1 MPQNDIL
8 RTLFP
13 EAFEGEVAP
22 DTVGQAKDTVAA
34 GILRDLFPEQY
45 EPQPEQEPT
54 PVSTKVTQEPKP
66 SNVWDLRAFDMGY
79 RRGGYERQVEEALKK
94 GEKPPEVDQA
104 GRLLNQF
111 MYGTVDALALGVPS
125 AVGAGEEIAPQ
136 NEAERI
142 ARSVGHLVGFLGT
155 PMKLGEAATT
165 AVLKRVGKGAIDV
178 GYKKTLE
185 LFTKIFGSKI
195 GKAVLEGI
203 PLAVASG
210 IVLDERTHENL
221 MKLKE
226 GGLVDELQNRL
237 EAIAWGQLVGTRFS
251 WVAQTFDKFLVR
263 AAVNVA
269 VTQATNIAVNAAQ
282 GNPDLLPP
290 PSELVYQSLLD
301 VYFSRHRT
309 LTQEEIQR
317 INEKRQEIKEFSE
330 WLSKTLELDRTFEEI
345 KNKVLRDPQ
354 SGGQEPKGAQKSVI
368 PETKRREDDPVVY
381 LTSEEVAKLTGK
393 KAPEESLDLGNNVKY
408 SVGYDNVVKELR
420 EVTAKVESEKGVF
433 RKTYEAR
440 KRALEYLKNF
450 IEERALIG
458 RDEADIWYEYWKQ
471 YREVFGHI
479 DPAGI
484 VGSLELIRAFAD
496 NLGVSP
502 DIFLR
507 KAPGGKFVRELPP
520 DRVPNDVKYTVIKGD
535 KGIELKVEFSNTSYS
550 KTVVIDPDTYAIIG
564 ESYNLGAKPTESMR
578 KTLDR
583 AVDRVLLDEEVLQ
596 DIKKGVEKVKA
607 GDVVGAIGE
616 PPTIAFGDLAFYIPL
631 GSGDVFRGSI
641 RAHPGAPSVDIAMH
655 ETFHAIDDFF
665 KHVTGSNLRFALNNA
680 INAEGAKVDASKTGM
695 VFDPLAELFVNAF
708 STGYARNKQSDP
720 FLRRHR
726 RLFGEFAKTFIE
738 DAVTTTYFFFEN
750 PGEALKVY
758 SVVEQVLGPP
768 IAKKIWRNV
777 RERVNLYN
785 AERKLTDPIVRA
797 NTGSADPVKRAR
809 SLVYKLVRRAVRIR
823 KVSELVSKR
832 SAKDLSRL
840 RKELSDMMALQQRD
854 IATLQYLLNTPV
866 VFDGR
871 EVRIIFPDE
880 FNKMKSEDYT
890 KIRALLWK
898 RTEVSEHGLA
908 VLDFLEALTKPGAS
922 QTDVIAAWNNLFT
935 TLSQEY
941 KPAPGDKEITALLYK
956 MKSPLFSIE
965 AAKTM
970 WDAITSGRPVDD
982 LLAIY
987 ASGIQ
992 HETNAIYSK
1001 PYTSVLSETVRYFRE
1016 RADRYEPTPDAEVL
1030 ITRVPD
1036 PEDINRLAEWVLT
1049 PEYAL
1054 RNFPEAQSQVVKLI
1068 EAHLVHFRTV
1078 ERAKLFFRDT
1088 LRFISKSEYPT
1099 LRKAIQDAYRLD
1111 TETLKS
1117 MYGDRIATAAEKLRD
1132 WFKAVKE
1139 EIKDHMKDVVFEEL
1153 SDQSREL
1160 FEKLVNESKSSKEF
1174 AKKLLK
1180 ELLELQQQDLDVAL
1194 NDYELGIKD
1203 LFKGRTDKEYKEIST
1218 TVRKA
1223 FDALREAAKGENL
1236 DSKKLKALLNDIR
1249 KDYAKFDVWK
1259 AKLEPSAASELA
1271 DLVLVLDKLP
1281 TQNKLM
1287 TEIKRLMKDVLR
1299 RNNTRFKDRIDK
1311 ILDPKNNMFAVKN
1324 RRRTLTGQRAKIA
1337 KELIQAWN
1345 KLTDIENWGV
1355 WDYVTRIELGTYKVV
1370 NDEGHIIAIRPTE
1383 AAARRTI
1390 EEYRKA
1396 GLIGKNEHVSIVNEY
1411 SKVDPMEPRKV
1422 EGLQGDP
1429 DLLKAL
1435 DAYAYHVYKRLI
1447 VLPTIHEVSRYIRVA
1462 DVNLFPPNVR
1472 RLINGVIRSLRGQY
1486 YFADQVVDK
1495 FASKHGLQMFA
1506 FSRAVNAAR
1515 KIEAAA
1521 KLGWR
1526 VGAFLVNTTFG
1537 YGHTWVKTTTP
1548 LFIKAFKWMR
1558 TPEGQRFLEQEEKYI
1573 GIGFA
1578 EAEGGASFV
1587 SLMKK
1592 FHPLWMYSSAELH
1605 IRRHSLATN
1614 YLYAKEVLKLPEAD
1628 AREFA
1633 RKGVRV
1639 QQFLY
1644 TLPALPRLFRGPTGR
1659 LVLQFKSY
1667 MVQEAQ
1673 FLTTLTPTEWVKYIT
1688 LQLAF
1693 GGPQAALHFLHS
1705 LPFLDSFGLLD
1716 KIERGL
1722 QALKFPENWPIVGG
1736 KPVAFGLYGLLG
1748 FDISMAAAVQLPGKV
1763 EEWFGAFI
1771 ADAIKWYRVVV
1782 DSINNGVRYATGAG
1796 KINDTIS
1803 GIQWALDNVGRSV
1816 VIANYWSNALRA
1828 FTTLENGDVWF
1839 RDPRDGSKMYPLRGY
1854 QDVALMLFGL
1864 KPVQKAQFQSLLN
1877 TWFREQERKEKKRA
1891 KILDQAVWYLT
1902 KGKPW
1907 PEELVEDMYTYGLT
1921 PQGILN
1927 AWQSAELDPETR
1939 RLMLARYIDR
1949 INVQE
1954 RLFLRQL
1961 WNDYLE
1967 AQQP

>member
-13 EAFEGEVAP
+13 ESFEGEVAP
-22 DTVGQAKDTVAA
+22 DSVAQAKDTVAA

-45 EPQPEQEPT
+45 APKPEQEPA

-66 SNVWDLRAFDMGY
+66 SNVWDLRAFDVGY
-79 RRGGYERQVEEALKK
+79 RKGGYERKVEEALKR
-94 GEKPPEVDQA
+94 GEEPPEVDQT

-111 MYGTVDALALGVPS
+111 MYGTVDALAMGIPS
-125 AVGAGEEIAPQ
+125 ATGAGEEIQPQ

-142 ARSVGHLVGFLGT
+142 ARSLGHFVGFLGT
-155 PMKLGEAATT
+155 PMKLGEVATT
-165 AVLKRVGKGAIDV
+165 AVLKRAGKGAIDV
-178 GYKKTLE
+178 GYKKALQ
-185 LFTKIFGSKI
+185 LFSKVFGAKL

-210 IVLDERTHENL
+210 LVLDERTHENL
-221 MKLKE
+221 VKLKE

-237 EAIAWGQLVGTRFS
+237 EAIAWGQLTGTRFS

-269 VTQATNIAVNAAQ
+269 VTQATNVATNAAH
-282 GNPDLLPP
+282 GNPDLLPSP
-290 PSELVYQSLLD
+290 AELVYQSLLD

-309 LTQEEIQR
+309 LTEEEIQR

-345 KNKVLRDPQ
+345 KNKVMRDPQ
-354 SGGQEPKGAQKSVI
+354 SGGHEPKGAQKSTA

-393 KAPEESLDLGNNVKY
+393 KAPGESLDLGKNVKY

-420 EVTAKVESEKGVF
+420 EVTAKVEAEKGVF
-433 RKTYEAR
+433 RKALEER
-440 KRALEYLKNF
+440 KQALEYLKNF

-471 YREVFGHI
+471 YREAFPYR

-507 KAPGGKFVRELPP
+507 NAPGGKFVSPRNTGTK
-520 DRVPNDVKYTVIKGD
+520 DVRVN
-535 KGIELKVEFSNTSYS
+535 IELNSEGNFRFRIKLPDEEATF
-550 KTVVIDPDTYAIIG
+550 VIDKNTFDVLEYPEGSVYMQNAFNRII
-564 ESYNLGAKPTESMR
+564 R
-578 KTLDR
+578 
-583 AVDRVLLDEEVLQ
+583 DERLVQE
-596 DIKKGVEKVKA
+596 IKKDLGELER
-607 GDVVGAIGE
+607 GGAISISTPVEAVYYG
-616 PPTIAFGDLAFYIPL
+616 TL
-631 GSGDVFRGSI
+631 GSYFTRISGNDQSGYIEGRVGGLSERT
-641 RAHPGAPSVDIAMH
+641 PMH
-655 ETFHAIDDFF
+655 ETLHAIDNYFKLITGESLRDALEKAIKDRNVDTGTADF
-665 KHVTGSNLRFALNNA
+665 S
-680 INAEGAKVDASKTGM
+680 S
-695 VFDPLAELFVNAF
+695 LAEMFVNAF
-708 STGYARNKQSDP
+708 EAGFAKNKVQDP
-720 FLRRHR
+720 FIRRHR
-726 RLFGEFAKTFIE
+726 RIFRQFALNFMRNALESNYFHFK
-738 DAVTTTYFFFEN
+738 DAQ
-750 PGEALKVY
+750 EAVKVY
-758 SVVEQVLGPP
+758 SVVETALGPEV
-768 IAKKIWRNV
+768 AKSLWRQV
-777 RERVNLYN
+777 RERVSLYN

-797 NTGSADPVKRAR
+797 NLGSADPIKRAR
-809 SLVYKLVRRAVRIR
+809 SLAYKLVRRAVRIR

-832 SAKDLSRL
+832 SAKDLGRL

-871 EVRIIFPDE
+871 DVRIIFPDE

-890 KIRALLWK
+890 KIRALLGK
-898 RTEVSEHGLA
+898 KVEVSEHGMA
-908 VLDFLEALTKPGAS
+908 VLDFLEALTKPGAT

-935 TLSQEY
+935 ALSQEY
-941 KPAPGDKEITALLYK
+941 RPAPGDKEITSLLYK
-956 MKSPLFSIE
+956 MRSPLFSIE

-970 WDAITSGRPVDD
+970 WDAITSGNPVDN

-1001 PYTSVLSETVRYFRE
+1001 PYTGFMSETVRYFRE
-1016 RADRYEPTPDAEVL
+1016 RADRYEPNPDTEVL
-1030 ITRVPD
+1030 VTRVPD

-1054 RNFPEAQSQVVKLI
+1054 RNFPEAQAQVIKLI

-1111 TETLKS
+1111 SNALKS
-1117 MYGDRIATAAEKLRD
+1117 TYGERIATAAEKLRD

-1139 EIKDHMKDVVFEEL
+1139 EIKDHMRDVLFEEL
-1153 SDQSREL
+1153 SDPSKEL
-1160 FEKLVNESKSSKEF
+1160 FEKLVNESKNSKEF

-1180 ELLELQQQDLDVAL
+1180 ELLDIQQKDIDVAL
-1194 NDYELGIKD
+1194 NDFETGVKG
-1203 LFKGRTDKEYKEIST
+1203 LFKSKTGKEYKFISD

-1223 FDALREAAKGENL
+1223 FEAIKEAAKGENL
-1236 DSKKLKALLNDIR
+1236 DSKKLKTLLQDIR
-1249 KDYAKFDVWK
+1249 KDYAQFDVWK
-1259 AKLEPSAASELA
+1259 AKLDPDTVSELA
-1271 DLVLVLDKLP
+1271 NMVLELDKLP

-1287 TEIKRLMKDVLR
+1287 TELKRLMKDVLR
-1299 RNNTRFKDRIDK
+1299 RNNTRFKDRVDK
-1311 ILDPKNNMFAVKN
+1311 ILDPQNNMFAVKN

-1345 KLTDIENWGV
+1345 KLADIENWGV

-1396 GLIGKNEHVSIVNEY
+1396 GLIGKDEHVSIVNEY

-1422 EGLQGDP
+1422 EGLKGDP

-1447 VLPTIHEVSRYIRVA
+1447 VQPAIYEVSRYIRVA

-1486 YFADQVVDK
+1486 YFADQVLDK

-1548 LFIKAFKWMR
+1548 LFLKAFKWMR
-1558 TPEGQRFLEQEEKYI
+1558 TAEGQRFLEEEEKYI

-1578 EAEGGASFV
+1578 EAEGSARFV
-1587 SLMKK
+1587 SMMKK

-1605 IRRHSLATN
+1605 IRRHSLAAN

-1722 QALKFPENWPIVGG
+1722 QALKFPESWPVVGG

-1748 FDISMAAAVQLPGKV
+1748 FDISMAAAVQLPGQV

-1771 ADAIKWYRVVV
+1771 ADAVKWYRVMV

-1796 KINDTIS
+1796 KINDTVS
-1803 GIQWALDNVGRSV
+1803 GIQWILDNVGRSV

-1939 RLMLARYIDR
+1939 RMMLARYIDR